1 MNDYENPHV
10 HPQEDA
16 HYEVISNPGYSA
28 QADASAYRA
37 DASSEYGY
45 AAASKT
51 KDTKRPW
58 IITLVLILCC
68 CILSGAM
75 GAGGVLL
82 MQHLQADETAPAPEQ
97 EQQQNQQGSS
107 GNFPWGRP

>member
-58 IITLVLILCC
+58 IITLVLILCFKP
-68 CILSGAM
+68 ANVKAVDDKYRAA
-75 GAGGVLL
+75 AGKELDDALV
-82 MQHLQADETAPAPEQ
+82 
-97 EQQQNQQGSS
+97 
-107 GNFPWGRP
+107 GRK